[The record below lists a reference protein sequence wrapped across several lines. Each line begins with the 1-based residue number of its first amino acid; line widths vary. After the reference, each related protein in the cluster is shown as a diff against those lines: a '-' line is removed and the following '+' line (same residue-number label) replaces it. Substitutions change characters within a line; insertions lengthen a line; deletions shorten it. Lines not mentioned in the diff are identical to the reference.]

1 MMMKAVAATILF
13 LAAPVFGQNERATNP
28 GGLYLTFSALAV
40 FTQDSA
46 LRDNTGGAIDA
57 ALAPFGFMT
66 SDVTAEF
73 SPGFG
78 FRVGVGYTFPAPESP
93 VALTL
98 ELEYLFQ
105 SADFD
110 SFSTPVGSLSA
121 GGDNYSNSIM
131 ANLILDFAIV
141 GGFGVYVGGGLGVT
155 VVSADLSN
163 IGGIVTFLG
172 RDEDTKFAWQFLGGL
187 KYAIGE
193 HWVVYLGGRY
203 FDAGD
208 VNFATLG
215 GEYKSISLEAGFRF
229 YF

>member
-1 MMMKAVAATILF
+1 MTKAVAATVLF
-13 LAAPVFGQNERATNP
+13 LAAPVFGQDDLTTNS

-46 LRDNTGGAIDA
+46 LRDNTGGVIDA

-66 SDVTAEF
+66 SDITAEL

-78 FRVGVGYTFPAPESP
+78 FRAGVGYTIPAPESP
-93 VALTL
+93 VTLTL

-110 SFSTPVGSLSA
+110 SLSTPIGSLSA
-121 GGDNYSNSIM
+121 GGDNYSHSIM
-131 ANLILDFAIV
+131 GNLILDFDIA
-141 GGFGVYVGGGLGVT
+141 GGFGVYVGGGIGVT
-155 VVSADLSN
+155 IVSADLNN

-172 RDEDTKFAWQFLGGL
+172 RDEDTTFAWQFLGGL
-187 KYAIGE
+187 KYAIDE

>member
-1 MMMKAVAATILF
+1 MTKAVAATVLF
-13 LAAPVFGQNERATNP
+13 LAAPVFGQDDLTTSPE
-28 GGLYLTFSALAV
+28 GLYLTFSALAV

-46 LRDNTGGAIDA
+46 LRDNTGGVIDA

-66 SDVTAEF
+66 SDITAELD
-73 SPGFG
+73 PGFG
-78 FRVGVGYTFPAPESP
+78 FRAGVGYTFPANEAP

-110 SFSTPVGSLSA
+110 SLSSPIGSLSA
-121 GGDNYSNSIM
+121 SGDNYSHSFM
-131 ANLILDFAIV
+131 GNLILDFDIL
-141 GGFGVYVGGGLGVT
+141 GGFGAYVGGGIGVT
-155 VVSADLSN
+155 IVSADLSN
-163 IGGIVTFLG
+163 IGGFVTFLG
-172 RDEDTKFAWQFLGGL
+172 RDEDTKFSWQFLGGL
-187 KYAIGE
+187 KYAIDE

-215 GEYKSISLEAGFRF
+215 GEYTSISLEAGFRF